1 MTIFSY
7 TPNSVDSSTMDRDRL
22 KYLFKEVLG
31 VDVDA
36 IVQQVT
42 ASLAVDR
49 AREVKEHS
57 ASWKRYMEEKGGLV
71 ILPKNVTDVGK
82 RARP

>member
-1 MTIFSY
+1 LTIFSY